1 MPPCVQDIATASTSF
16 DMAGFVPQLREYL
29 TVLDSKK
36 RMFLISWVTVL
47 ASVPDIDMLA
57 HLPELLAGLLDAL
70 QDDLREVRTAASKA
84 LQVRPHAVQ
93 AHCKA
98 LMHGLRR
105 PGRAMSGGQ
114 RQCGTLNCSLDC
126 SCCDHCLL
134 ICLDC
139 AAEASSL
146 LFRMAPAL
154 FSVW

>member
-1 MPPCVQDIATASTSF
+1 MRSHHDNPDSDCLVQDIATASTSF

-84 LQVRPHAVQ
+84 LQVSPA
-93 AHCKA
+93 
-98 LMHGLRR
+98 
-105 PGRAMSGGQ
+105 AM
-114 RQCGTLNCSLDC
+114 
-126 SCCDHCLL
+126 CLL
-134 ICLDC
+134 STAWNDI
-139 AAEASSL
+139 
-146 LFRMAPAL
+146 AL
-154 FSVW
+154 CCCSGAVRILPW